1 MVAWTNGDTVAIV
14 ESNHTLIEVM
24 QAIDRIARLR
34 YQLRLTRS
42 WLVIVSLAL
51 LATWLGLAYVWAVN
65 RLT

>member
-1 MVAWTNGDTVAIV
+1 MVTWTNGDTVAIV

-51 LATWLGLAYVWAVN
+51 LATWMGLAYVWAVN